1 MRSATK
7 VFVGD
12 GSAKFLQKCGFCVR
26 QTHPPTVQPCDRD
39 VTHDGK
45 ARPGSAPGTPVI
57 VRTRVPALYVA
68 AR

>member
-1 MRSATK
+1 MARQNSSSNA
-7 VFVGD
+7 VFG
-12 GSAKFLQKCGFCVR
+12 QTH
-26 QTHPPTVQPCDRD
+26 THPPTVQPCDGD

-45 ARPGSAPGTPVI
+45 ARPGSAAGTPVI